1 MERARQLEKLRFDPS
16 CALVAKINDSFFE
29 NNFKYFSKQNSP
41 PVFLEKSDRK
51 KTLKIKFSKLNH
63 FSNFRASC
71 KSEIFLH
78 LFIFIII
85 FIFAAD
91 VFLMFVG
98 AFL

>member
-1 MERARQLEKLRFDPS
+1 MGRARQLEKLRFDPS

-41 PVFLEKSDRK
+41 PVFFLEKIRNKS
-51 KTLKIKFSKLNH
+51 KIKFFKLNH